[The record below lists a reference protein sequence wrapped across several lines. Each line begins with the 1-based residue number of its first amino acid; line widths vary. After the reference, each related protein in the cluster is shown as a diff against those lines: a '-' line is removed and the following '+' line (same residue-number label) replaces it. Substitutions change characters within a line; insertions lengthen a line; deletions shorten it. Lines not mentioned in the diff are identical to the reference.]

1 MQRGEAACC
10 REARRLPRL
19 KSSSP
24 GREEQASPA
33 GVSRPGRTSSGLDV
47 AAEEAERLDCFR
59 GEDRRLAGIGEAER
73 TRRNRLLGALG
84 GEDLDLDGDCVAVVD
99 RTEHGDRAAVLAGV
113 AYEQLSEPARRVRRG
128 GAEHRALAHGREF
141 AAAWATVVRSA

>member
-33 GVSRPGRTSSGLDV
+33 GVSRPGRTSSCLDV
-47 AAEEAERLDCFR
+47 AAEEAERLDGFGR
-59 GEDRRLAGIGEAER
+59 EDRRLPGAREAER
-73 TRRNRLLGALG
+73 ARRYRLLGALG

-99 RTEHGDRAAVLAGV
+99 RAEHGDRAAVLAGV
-113 AYEQLSEPARRVRRG
+113 TYEKLSGPARRVRRG
-128 GAEHRALAHGREF
+128 RAEHCALAHGRE
-141 AAAWATVVRSA
+141 